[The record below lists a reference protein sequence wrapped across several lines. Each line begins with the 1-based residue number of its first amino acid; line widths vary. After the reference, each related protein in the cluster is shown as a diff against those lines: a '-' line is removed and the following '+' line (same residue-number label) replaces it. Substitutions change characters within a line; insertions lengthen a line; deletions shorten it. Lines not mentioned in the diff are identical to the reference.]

1 MIGFVGF
8 VIIVKIC
15 RCGDEDREHDHDH
28 DHGDEDHDGRLY
40 KFDTLMLVLRN
51 FAIFAILHSHGI
63 ISLAPLLRFNLN
75 L

>member
-1 MIGFVGF
+1 
-8 VIIVKIC
+8 VIIVIIC
-15 RCGDEDREHDHDH
+15 HCGDEDRDHDHDH

-40 KFDTLMLVLRN
+40 KFDTLMPGLRN
-51 FAIFAILHSHGI
+51 FAIFAILHAHGI

>member
-8 VIIVKIC
+8 VIIVIIC
-15 RCGDEDREHDHDH
+15 HCGDEDREHDH

-40 KFDTLMLVLRN
+40 KFDTLVPGLRN
-51 FAIFAILHSHGI
+51 FAILHAHGI

>member
-1 MIGFVGF
+1 MII
-8 VIIVKIC
+8 VIIC
-15 RCGDEDREHDHDH
+15 HCGDEDREHDHDDH